1 MTRRARDISAV
12 TVVMGFAIVL
22 ALGSVVSAGA
32 ILLFPNVLAGTVSS
46 TGDRIALATFFI
58 ELAAVAAIGLAAYEF
73 WRSHQGPK
81 LQIMLTAEERDT
93 PRDVIYVGMP
103 SSHPSAT
110 FTFNM
115 LLENAG
121 PAAGRWIKVKVTA
134 TMVGGMQTA
143 RVIQL
148 RQVGP
153 RSVGKW
159 EQVNDLSHAFLGD
172 DGFISYPRPRK
183 TYRRFLPMHD
193 WADAIGRF
201 ELTCETRYETMT
213 WDETTGLAQINT
225 SVWADRLSR
234 YDQQFM
240 LVPRKNPGP

>member
-1 MTRRARDISAV
+1 
-12 TVVMGFAIVL
+12 MGFAIVL
-22 ALGSVVSAGA
+22 ALGSVLFAVA
-32 ILLFPNVLAGTVSS
+32 ILLFPSVLAGTVSS
-46 TGDRIALATFFI
+46 TSDRIALATFFI
-58 ELAAVAAIGLAAYEF
+58 ESAAVAAIGLAAYEF
-73 WRSHQGPK
+73 WRAHQEPK
-81 LQIMLTAEERDT
+81 LRIMLTAEERDT
-93 PRDVIYVGMP
+93 PRDVIYVGTP
-103 SSHPSAT
+103 SSHPTAT

-121 PAAGRWIKVKVTA
+121 PAAGRWIRVKVTA
-134 TMVGGMQTA
+134 TMVEGMQTA
-143 RVIQL
+143 HVVQL
-148 RQVGP
+148 RQVGQP
-153 RSVGKW
+153 SVGDW
-159 EQVNDLSHAFLGD
+159 EQINDLGHAFQGN

-193 WADAIGRF
+193 WADTIGRF

-240 LVPRKNPGP
+240 LVPGQNLGP